1 MSTSLTPKSLAL
13 FLDFANDAGNWHGTP
28 LVGGN
33 VEMTKAKRGNLS
45 DLVQKG
51 LVIVSDDGE
60 GQTWIH
66 FTAAGVELAKE
77 NGVDLDWVET
87 AAQAEGEEPV
97 IENGLEMDPT
107 EGEAFETPM
116 EAEAAAAD
124 EPEAEEAP
132 KPTKEKA
139 TPRDKLTL
147 TDLDGKPV
155 TSRRAPALDTL
166 TLALDLVTQFGGG
179 VATPVEKLHAAGF
192 DADTLDRI
200 RKRLKSWFG
209 KDRVAQTKAGLVI
222 NLRVREAAEAEV
234 EAAA

>member
-33 VEMTKAKRGNLS
+33 AEMTKAKRGNLS

-66 FTAAGVELAKE
+66 FTAAGVELAKG

-97 IENGLEMDPT
+97 IENSLEMDPA

-116 EAEAAAAD
+116 EAEAASAD
-124 EPEAEEAP
+124 EPEEAP
-132 KPTKEKA
+132 KPAKEKA
-139 TPRDKLTL
+139 APRPKLTL
-147 TDLDGKPV
+147 TDLDGNPV
-155 TSRRAPALDTL
+155 ESRRAPSPDTL
-166 TLALDLVTQFGGG
+166 TLVVSLVETFGGQ
-179 VATPVEKLHAAGF
+179 TFTDEAAAEIGF
-192 DADTLDRI
+192 DADTLKRTFKRI
-200 RKRLKSWFG
+200 RSWFG
-209 KDRVAQTKAGLVI
+209 REAVTHRKGGWSI
-222 NLRVREAAEAEV
+222 NLRVQEAAETEV